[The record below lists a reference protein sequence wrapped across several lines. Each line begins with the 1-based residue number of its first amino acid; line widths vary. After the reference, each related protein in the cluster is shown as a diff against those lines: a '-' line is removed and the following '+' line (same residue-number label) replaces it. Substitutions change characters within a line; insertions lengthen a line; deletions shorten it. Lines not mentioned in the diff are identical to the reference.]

1 MKTFRYQQMQNQE
14 EEFDKLTEDDGT
26 PVRNYPQRKKRK
38 VKKTYEEEDTT
49 DDEEDIDEE
58 GLEDLDLEEGEEE
71 MGSRTIQ
78 VGDKNFTF
86 SFA

>member
-1 MKTFRYQQMQNQE
+1 MQNQE
-14 EEFDKLTEDDGT
+14 EEFDHLVEDGT
-26 PVRNYPQRKKRK
+26 PVRNHPQRKRRR
-38 VKKTYEEEDTT
+38 VRRDEEEEDTT
-49 DDEEDIDEE
+49 DEEAEIDEE

>member
-1 MKTFRYQQMQNQE
+1 MLETGATDPLLRYIIQIQYVKILSFVYPSFICSFQMMRMDENSEE
-14 EEFDKLTEDDGT
+14 EEFDDEGLEGIDL
-26 PVRNYPQRKKRK
+26 
-38 VKKTYEEEDTT
+38 E
-49 DDEEDIDEE
+49 DEED
-58 GLEDLDLEEGEEE
+58 

>member
-1 MKTFRYQQMQNQE
+1 MQNQE
-14 EEFDKLTEDDGT
+14 EEFDKLTEDNG
-26 PVRNYPQRKKRK
+26 NYRPPPAKMRMD
-38 VKKTYEEEDTT
+38 ENNEEDF
-49 DDEEDIDEE
+49 DDE
-58 GLEDLDLEEGEEE
+58 GLEGIDLEDEQD

>member
-1 MKTFRYQQMQNQE
+1 MMRMDN
-14 EEFDKLTEDDGT
+14 G
-26 PVRNYPQRKKRK
+26 
-38 VKKTYEEEDTT
+38 
-49 DDEEDIDEE
+49 DEEDFDDE
-58 GLEDLDLEEGEEE
+58 GLEGLDLEDEGE